1 MELHL
6 IRHGQTNWNEER
18 RAQGQSDS
26 HLTTIGK
33 QQATEL
39 GHRIRHLNFDKV
51 FCSTSLRTRQTADRV
66 FIDSNFQIEYLDS
79 LREIFLGP
87 WEGRL
92 YDDIET
98 KDPDSYRHFW
108 EEPHLFKL
116 KGAESFYDLQERA
129 LRAVHSI
136 HDDFHTKR
144 IAVVSH
150 GALIKTLMCDAENK
164 PLEELWSPPRMHN
177 CAHSIV
183 NYGEGKIGQIKQYAD
198 LPFDLARRRN

>member
-1 MELHL
+1 M
-6 IRHGQTNWNEER
+6 
-18 RAQGQSDS
+18 
-26 HLTTIGK
+26 
-33 QQATEL
+33 
-39 GHRIRHLNFDKV
+39 
-51 FCSTSLRTRQTADRV
+51 
-66 FIDSNFQIEYLDS
+66 
-79 LREIFLGP
+79 REIFLGP

-144 IAVVSH
+144 IALVSH
-150 GALIKTLMCDAENK
+150 GALIKTLLCDAENK
-164 PLEELWSPPRMHN
+164 PLEELWTPPRMHN

-183 NYGEGKIGQIKQYAD
+183 NYGKGKIGQIKQYAD
-198 LPFDLARRRN
+198 LPFDLARQRN